1 MERPGGNVTGLTVAS
16 HARGRR
22 MQLLKELV
30 PRLTRGAVLVNLAY
44 TGVPFQLRQTEL
56 AAQSL
61 AVPLRRFEVRDAKD
75 LNDALSGVARGHPV
89 IVRRR
94 GGRSG

>member
-1 MERPGGNVTGLTVAS
+1 MERSGGNVTGLTVAS